1 MTPIKFNLIVNLTI
15 MILNVAT
22 LTTIY
27 EINSDKKIKSFK
39 VTPLI
44 VSFHN
49 IESNRVL
56 SLFDNL
62 SGNAICKSTTNHITL
77 KVIIKF
83 KVQGKCKAL
92 HNKFNKCCQNN

>member
-1 MTPIKFNLIVNLTI
+1 MK
-15 MILNVAT
+15 LNVAT

-44 VSFHN
+44 ASFYT

-62 SGNAICKSTTNHITL
+62 SGNAKNINHTTL
-77 KVIIKF
+77 KVIITF

-92 HNKFNKCCQNN
+92 YNRFNNCCQNN